1 MRLVLWEND
10 AERVTS
16 GGTYHISNV
25 MVREFDGKKYLTLN
39 KKSIVETSDE
49 AIERE
54 DDINIDNN
62 LSKVNCPAEGVENIK
77 RFLSCNKCQT
87 KIVAV
92 PDKNIVKCSECGLTQ
107 LKTKCK
113 QRVLATVL
121 FANGVSTVMFDDKLR
136 QLHNIFRETNS
147 SKEFSQLD
155 DDELCEVILTV
166 EALVYYNNK
175 FNVITVAKT
184 NT

>member
-1 MRLVLWEND
+1 MLSVLPLVLRITFQMSWCGSSMGRN
-10 AERVTS
+10 
-16 GGTYHISNV
+16 ISRLIN
-25 MVREFDGKKYLTLN
+25 T
-39 KKSIVETSDE
+39 KSIIETSDE

-62 LSKVNCPAEGVENIK
+62 LNKVSCPVEGVENIK

-87 KIVAV
+87 KIVAI
-92 PDKNIVKCSECGLTQ
+92 PDNNIVKCSECGLTQ

-136 QLHNIFRETNS
+136 QLHNIFKETNS
-147 SKEFSQLD
+147 SG
-155 DDELCEVILTV
+155 
-166 EALVYYNNK
+166 
-175 FNVITVAKT
+175 VITVRRR
-184 NT
+184 